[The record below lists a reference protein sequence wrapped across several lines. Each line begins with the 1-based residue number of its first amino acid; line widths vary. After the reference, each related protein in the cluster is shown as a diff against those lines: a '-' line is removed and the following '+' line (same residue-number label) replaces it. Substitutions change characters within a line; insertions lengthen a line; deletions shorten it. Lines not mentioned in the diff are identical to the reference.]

1 MATPSKKIKKEDP
14 KLLVPWIYDFGL
26 WLLSIL
32 TDTFFREVFP
42 RGAWRVPRRGP
53 VILVAAPHANQFVD
67 PILLMRVVRQEAKR
81 RISFLIAAKS
91 MKRKFIGKMA
101 GSMGA
106 LSVGRAM
113 DEVKPAKGKIFLPDQ
128 DNDPTLIRGVGTDFT
143 NGDFMPGGLIVLPK
157 VRDQTPSTDIAEI
170 LGPTELRLRKPFKTP
185 EAIHLL
191 TQEGSGSNTPGD
203 QSRSGVVQS
212 KGTKFKVAPHVD
224 QSKVYDTVFKDLI
237 AGGCIGMFP
246 EGGSHDRPD
255 LLPLKAGVAIMA
267 LGALAADPDCGLK
280 IIPCGMNYF
289 HAHKF
294 RSRAVIEFG
303 HPIEVHPDQIEAYK
317 AGDRR
322 NAVGSLL
329 ETIYQGLVAVTQLSP
344 DYDTL
349 MLVQAARRLYNPT
362 GKKLPLPLVVELNRR
377 LVKGYTQYQH
387 DPRIIQLKKD
397 VHDYNRRLR
406 ALGIKDHQVEW
417 GNVRNR
423 PWWLIMGT
431 LLWRLGEILVLS
443 IGTLPGLAL
452 FWPVFVTTKIISI
465 RKSREALAAS
475 VVKLQ
480 GRDVITTWK
489 LLVAMAFAP
498 ALYLYYTIIVSVWLS
513 YNRHDGRYTERVP
526 WWMAARTY
534 VPDFIPMWLFS
545 TSFFILMVSIT
556 FAALRI
562 GEIGMDILKSL
573 PPLFVALN
581 PKSSSSLVK
590 LRARRKALSAKV
602 TEVINTLGPEVFPD
616 FDADRIV
623 ADTYREGAY
632 QSRYKRMPETHVTE
646 ASEPGTPG
654 NEAAYH
660 PSSIDDQS
668 PTGKSFGLLPRNE
681 SFHNIGGFGFFASR
695 PATPSKSRSRSSSA
709 GGGRLSGGMPLKAFS
724 SIDTK
729 ESLDEVSKRIRGAMQ
744 ERGKERSRRQSEG
757 ESSWDMA
764 DSGSGAETPGSEG
777 EGGLHFGMTKAE
789 GKKDK

>member
-1 MATPSKKIKKEDP
+1 MKKLPKEEP
-14 KLLVPWIYDFGL
+14 KLLLPWVYDLGL

-42 RGAWRVPRRGP
+42 RGAWRIPRRGP

-91 MKRKFIGKMA
+91 MRRKFVGAMA

-106 LSVGRAM
+106 LSVARAM
-113 DEVKPAKGKIFLPDQ
+113 DDVKPAKGKIFLPDQ

-143 NGDFMPGGLIVLPK
+143 NGDFMKGGLIVLPK
-157 VRDQTPSTDIAEI
+157 VSDQTPSTDIAEI
-170 LGPTELRLRKPFKTP
+170 LGPEELRLKKPFKSP
-185 EAIHLL
+185 EALQLL
-191 TQEGSGSNTPGD
+191 TQEYSGSNTPGENGAS
-203 QSRSGVVQS
+203 QF
-212 KGTKFKVAPHVD
+212 KGTRFKVAPHVD
-224 QSKVYDTVFKDLI
+224 QSKVYDTVFQDLI

-303 HPIEVHPDQIEAYK
+303 HPIEVHPDQIAAYK

-377 LVKGYTQYQH
+377 LVKGYTQYQN
-387 DPRIIQLKKD
+387 DPRVIELKKA
-397 VHDYNRRLR
+397 VHDYNRKLR
-406 ALGIKDHQVEW
+406 ALGIKDNQVEW
-417 GNVRNR
+417 GNVQER

-431 LLWRLGEILVLS
+431 LFYRIGEILVLS

-452 FWPVFVTTKIISI
+452 FWPVFVTTKVISI
-465 RKSREALAAS
+465 KKSREALAAS
-475 VVKLQ
+475 AVKLQ

-498 ALYLYYTIIVSVWLS
+498 ALYLYYTVIVSVWLS
-513 YNRHDGRYTERVP
+513 YNRHDGKYTYSVP
-526 WWMAARTY
+526 WWMVARTY
-534 VPDFIPMWLFS
+534 VPDFVPMWLFS
-545 TSFFILMVSIT
+545 ISFFILMVAIT

-590 LRARRKALSAKV
+590 LRARRQALSAKV

-616 FDADRIV
+616 FDAERIV
-623 ADTYREGAY
+623 ADPYREGAY
-632 QSRYKRMPETHVTE
+632 QSRYKRMPDTHVTE
-646 ASEPGTPG
+646 ASEPGTLAEG
-654 NEAAYH
+654 GTAYH
-660 PSSIDDQS
+660 PSSVDEQS
-668 PTGKSFGLLPRNE
+668 PTSKSFGLLPRNE

-695 PATPSKSRSRSSSA
+695 PGTPSKSRSRSRSSSA

-729 ESLDEVSKRIRGAMQ
+729 EGLDEVSKRIRGAMQ

-764 DSGSGAETPGSEG
+764 DSGAETPVSEG
-777 EGGLHFGMTKAE
+777 EGGLQMGMGMTQVE
-789 GKKDK
+789 GKKDR

>member
-1 MATPSKKIKKEDP
+1 MATPSKTIPKEDP
-14 KLLVPWIYDFGL
+14 KLLIPWVYDLGL
-26 WLLSIL
+26 WFLSIL

-67 PILLMRVVRQEAKR
+67 SILLMRVVRQEAKR

-91 MKRKFIGKMA
+91 MKRKFIGAMA
-101 GSMGA
+101 GKMGA

-128 DNDPTLIRGVGTDFT
+128 DNDPTLIRGVGTNFT
-143 NGDFMPGGLIVLPK
+143 HGDFMKGGLIVLPK
-157 VRDQTPSTDIAEI
+157 VGNQTPSTDIAEI
-170 LGPTELRLRKPFKTP
+170 LGPEELRLKKPFKTP
-185 EAIHLL
+185 EALRLL
-191 TQEGSGSNTPGD
+191 TQESTGSDTPGE
-203 QSRSGVVQS
+203 SANGTSQS
-212 KGTKFKVAPHVD
+212 KGTRFKVAPHVD
-224 QSKVYDTVFKDLI
+224 QSKVYETVFQDLI

-377 LVKGYTQYQH
+377 LVKGYTQYEH
-387 DPRIIQLKKD
+387 DPRVVELKKA
-397 VHDYNRRLR
+397 VHDYNRKLR

-417 GNVRNR
+417 GNVRER
-423 PWWLIMGT
+423 PWWIIMGT
-431 LLWRLGEILVLS
+431 LFYRLGEILILS

-452 FWPVFVTTKIISI
+452 FWPVFVTTKIISV
-465 RKSREALAAS
+465 RKSKEALAAS

-498 ALYLYYTIIVSVWLS
+498 ALYLYYTVIVSVWLS
-513 YNRHDGRYTERVP
+513 YNRHDGSYTYRVP
-526 WWMAARTY
+526 WWMVARTY
-534 VPDFIPMWLFS
+534 VPDFVPMWLFS
-545 TSFFILMVSIT
+545 ISFFILMVAIT

-590 LRARRKALSAKV
+590 LRARRQALSAKV

-632 QSRYKRMPETHVTE
+632 QSRYKRMPDTHV
-646 ASEPGTPG
+646 SEPSQPGTPG
-654 NEAAYH
+654 EGGPTYH
-660 PSSIDDQS
+660 PSSVDEQS
-668 PTGKSFGLLPRNE
+668 PTSKSFGLLPRNE

-709 GGGRLSGGMPLKAFS
+709 GGGRLSGSMPIKAFS

-744 ERGKERSRRQSEG
+744 ERGKERARRQSEG

-764 DSGSGAETPGSEG
+764 DSGAETPVSEG
-777 EGGLHFGMTKAE
+777 EGGLQMGMTQVE

>member
-1 MATPSKKIKKEDP
+1 MATLSKKLPKEDP
-14 KLLVPWIYDFGL
+14 PKLLLPWVYDLGL
-26 WLLSIL
+26 WFLSIL

-67 PILLMRVVRQEAKR
+67 PLLLMRVVRQEAKR

-91 MKRKFIGKMA
+91 MKRKFIGAMSAK
-101 GSMGA
+101 MGA
-106 LSVGRAM
+106 LSVARAM

-143 NGDFMPGGLIVLPK
+143 NGDFMKGGLIVLPR
-157 VRDQTPSTDIAEI
+157 VGEQTPSTDIAEI
-170 LGPTELRLRKPFKTP
+170 LGPEELRLKKPFKTP
-185 EAIHLL
+185 EALQLL
-191 TQEGSGSNTPGD
+191 TQEGSSSNTPGENGT
-203 QSRSGVVQS
+203 SQS
-212 KGTKFKVAPHVD
+212 KGTRFKVAPHVD
-224 QSKVYDTVFKDLI
+224 QSKVYDTVFQDLI

-303 HPIEVHPDQIEAYK
+303 HPIEVHPDQIAAYK

-349 MLVQAARRLYNPT
+349 MLIQAARRLYNPT

-377 LVKGYTQYQH
+377 LVKGYTQYQN
-387 DPRIIQLKKD
+387 DPRVVELKKA
-397 VHDYNRRLR
+397 VQDYNRKLR

-417 GNVRNR
+417 GNVQER

-431 LLWRLGEILVLS
+431 LFYRIGEILILS

-452 FWPVFVTTKIISI
+452 FWPVFVTTKVISI
-465 RKSREALAAS
+465 KKSKEALAAS
-475 VVKLQ
+475 AVKLQ

-489 LLVAMAFAP
+489 LLVAIAFAP

-513 YNRHDGRYTERVP
+513 YNRHDGKYTYRVP
-526 WWMAARTY
+526 WWMVARTY
-534 VPDFIPMWLFS
+534 VPDFVPMWLFS
-545 TSFFILMVSIT
+545 ISFFILMVAIT

-590 LRARRKALSAKV
+590 LRARRQALSAKV

-623 ADTYREGAY
+623 ADPYREGAY
-632 QSRYKRMPETHVTE
+632 QSHYKRMPDTHVTE
-646 ASEPGTPG
+646 PSEPGTPG
-654 NEAAYH
+654 EGGTAYH
-660 PSSIDDQS
+660 PSSVDEQS
-668 PTGKSFGLLPRNE
+668 PTSKSFGLLPRNE
-681 SFHNIGGFGFFASR
+681 SFHNIGKFGFFASR
-695 PATPSKSRSRSSSA
+695 PGTPSKSRSRSSSA
-709 GGGRLSGGMPLKAFS
+709 GGGRLSGGMPIKAFS

-764 DSGSGAETPGSEG
+764 DSGAETPGSEG
-777 EGGLHFGMTKAE
+777 EGGLQMDMGMTQVE
-789 GKKDK
+789 GKKDQ

>member
-1 MATPSKKIKKEDP
+1 MATPSKKVPKEHP
-14 KLLVPWIYDFGL
+14 KLLVPWVYDLGL

-32 TDTFFREVFP
+32 TDTFFREVSP

-67 PILLMRVVRQEAKR
+67 PILLMRVVRAEAKR

-91 MKRKFIGKMA
+91 MRRKFVGAMSAK
-101 GSMGA
+101 MGA
-106 LSVGRAM
+106 LTVSRAM

-143 NGDFMPGGLIVLPK
+143 NGDFQKGGLIVLPR
-157 VRDQTPSTDIAEI
+157 VGDQTPSTDIAEI
-170 LGPTELRLRKPFKTP
+170 LGPEELRLKKPFKTP
-185 EAIHLL
+185 EALRLL
-191 TQEGSGSNTPGD
+191 TQEGSDNTPGG
-203 QSRSGVVQS
+203 SATQS
-212 KGTKFKVAPHVD
+212 KGTRFKVAPHVD
-224 QSKVYDTVFKDLI
+224 QSKVYDTVFQDLI

-246 EGGSHDRPD
+246 EGGSHDRLD

-303 HPIEVHPDQIEAYK
+303 HPIEVHPDQIAAYK

-377 LVKGYTQYQH
+377 LMKGYSQYKD
-387 DPRIIQLKKD
+387 DPRVVELKQA
-397 VHDYNRRLR
+397 VNDYNRRLR

-417 GNVRNR
+417 GNMKKK

-431 LLWRLGEILVLS
+431 LFYRLGELLVLS

-452 FWPVFVTTKIISI
+452 FWPVFVTTKVISI
-465 RKSREALAAS
+465 RKSKEALAAS
-475 VVKLQ
+475 PVKLQ

-489 LLVAMAFAP
+489 LLVAIAFAP

-513 YNRHDGRYTERVP
+513 YNRHDGRYTHRVP
-526 WWMAARTY
+526 RWMVARTY
-534 VPDFIPMWLFS
+534 VPDFVPMWLFS
-545 TSFFILMVSIT
+545 VSFFILMVAIT

-581 PKSSSSLVK
+581 PKSSSSLVR
-590 LRARRKALSAKV
+590 LRARRQALSAKV

-616 FDADRIV
+616 FDAERIV
-623 ADTYREGAY
+623 ADPFREGAY
-632 QSRYKRMPETHVTE
+632 QSSYKRMPDTHGTE
-646 ASEPGTPG
+646 ASESETPP
-654 NEAAYH
+654 NDSAYH
-660 PSSIDDQS
+660 PSSVDDHS
-668 PTGKSFGLLPRNE
+668 PPSNSFGILPRNE

-709 GGGRLSGGMPLKAFS
+709 GGGRLSGDMPIKAFS
-724 SIDTK
+724 SIDT
-729 ESLDEVSKRIRGAMQ
+729 EENLEEVSKRIRGAMQ

-764 DSGSGAETPGSEG
+764 DSGAETPGSEG
-777 EGGLHFGMTKAE
+777 EGGLQMGMGMTQIE
-789 GKKDK
+789 GKKDR